1 MEPSRTNKATFQTL
15 HVKRY
20 YAKTQIGLHAIAVH
34 KTTLPG
40 FRFWKT
46 ILTGPC
52 RHPQVMM
59 PSRTGHLLLRL
70 HTHAV

>member
-1 MEPSRTNKATFQTL
+1 VELSRTNKATFQTL

-20 YAKTQIGLHAIAVH
+20 CAKTQIGSHAIAAH
-34 KTTLPG
+34 KITLPG

-52 RHPQVMM
+52 RHLQVTM
-59 PSRTGHLLLRL
+59 PSKTGHLLLRL